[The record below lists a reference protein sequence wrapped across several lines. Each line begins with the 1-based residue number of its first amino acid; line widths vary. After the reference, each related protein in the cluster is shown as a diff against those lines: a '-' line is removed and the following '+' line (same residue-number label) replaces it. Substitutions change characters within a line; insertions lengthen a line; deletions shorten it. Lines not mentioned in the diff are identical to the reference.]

1 VPHSIPVLCHH
12 NVSQADGH
20 TPQRFEEHLVAIRD
34 AGFRTISAREL
45 MRALRGDIPV
55 APKTCVLTFDDCHL
69 SNWTVAAPLLAKYS
83 MTGVFFCVTDF
94 IGSGEKRPQL
104 NPEGGGPEL
113 LSAPDSFC
121 LALRDGDLSQFMNEA
136 ELTAMIQDHG
146 FEVYGHSA
154 RHQGCFRSL
163 VQTGTQAEAQAHW
176 SAWGVYSPEQRQ
188 ALPATALPQFEVGS
202 AYVYNGYWPTTPMV
216 GGSPQ
221 AGGGLYFRR
230 RADAERRAFCL
241 ADFRRCFARM
251 REINGLS
258 GQGNDTQF
266 FCWPWGQYDALSES
280 CLREA
285 GFGAAFTLE
294 RSANVRGTNPLRIH
308 RIGVGKTK
316 DGGWIES
323 RLRMYAGSL
332 SSRVFFKY
340 LRKRP
345 DIASVLYMTDSAKLS
360 GGSRQMVNN
369 ILGMRE
375 SGLRVTAVI
384 PPGSE
389 IASVLAPLTTGENP
403 VEVVEYG
410 GFKQYVR
417 AASFVAELARR
428 VEADVVHTFHAKAYK
443 SAALAKVSG
452 LGGARFRLFVNR
464 GVIFPPNT
472 IFSLYSLA
480 ATGVTVNSLKC
491 AEVLRTYQV
500 PQNRLRLVYN
510 SFLPDPDLN
519 NGLLPPERQP
529 RKKRGA
535 RVLYVG
541 NEAPAKGFD
550 LFLRMAAELA
560 QRSVRDLEFV
570 AVGVANMRSFE
581 ELLTPALRLRLSITG
596 HLPHEG
602 VLRQLMDAD
611 ILVLPSRQESL
622 PNVLLEG
629 FACSLPAVVTNVG
642 GMPELVHDGVNGYV
656 RESGDVPGLADAV
669 AQLAADPAL
678 RLRMG
683 RVNRLLVSRHL
694 GNAAKTLTLLRTYFG
709 EALFQPLPIE
719 DLARQVAVECSL
731 SQVLEAA
738 PCQPAP

>member
-1 VPHSIPVLCHH
+1 M
-12 NVSQADGH
+12 
-20 TPQRFEEHLVAIRD
+20 T
-34 AGFRTISAREL
+34 
-45 MRALRGDIPV
+45 RALRPSSSASVSELNLRIALGVSLFVHALLLSLQFKFPDAARTFQDKALDIILVNSKSPHRPTH
-55 APKTCVLTFDDCHL
+55 AQ
-69 SNWTVAAPLLAKYS
+69 ALAQANL
-83 MTGVFFCVTDF
+83 D
-94 IGSGEKRPQL
+94 
-104 NPEGGGPEL
+104 GGG
-113 LSAPDSFC
+113 
-121 LALRDGDLSQFMNEA
+121 N
-136 ELTAMIQDHG
+136 T
-146 FEVYGHSA
+146 
-154 RHQGCFRSL
+154 
-163 VQTGTQAEAQAHW
+163 
-176 SAWGVYSPEQRQ
+176 
-188 ALPATALPQFEVGS
+188 
-202 AYVYNGYWPTTPMV
+202 
-216 GGSPQ
+216 
-221 AGGGLYFRR
+221 
-230 RADAERRAFCL
+230 DAERRAFCL
-241 ADFRRCFARM
+241 ADFRRCFARI
-251 REINGLS
+251 REVNGLS
-258 GQGNDTQF
+258 GQGTGLSNQIDNTQF
-266 FCWPWGQYDALSES
+266 FCWPWGQYDALAET

-294 RSANVRGTNPLRIH
+294 RSANARGTNPLRIH

-375 SGLRVTAVI
+375 SGMRVTAVI

-389 IASVLAPLTTGENP
+389 IATALAPLTTGENP
-403 VEVVEYG
+403 IGVVEYG

-428 VEADVVHTFHAKAYK
+428 VGADVVHTFHAKAYK
-443 SAALAKVSG
+443 SAALAKVT
-452 LGGARFRLFVNR
+452 GARFRLFVNR

-472 IFSLYSLA
+472 IFALYCLA

-491 AEVLRTYQV
+491 AEVLRAYQV

-510 SFLPDPDLN
+510 SFLPE
-519 NGLLPPERQP
+519 GGQLPPERQP
-529 RKKRGA
+529 HKKRGA

-560 QRSVRDLEFV
+560 ARGVRDLEFV
-570 AVGVANMRSFE
+570 AVGVADLRPFE
-581 ELLTPALRLRLSITG
+581 ALLTPALRLRLSSTG

-602 VLRQLMDAD
+602 VLRQLMEAD
-611 ILVLPSRQESL
+611 ILALPSRQESL

-629 FACSLPAVVTNVG
+629 FACSLPAVVANVG
-642 GMPELVHDGVNGYV
+642 GMPELVHDGVNGFV
-656 RESGDVPGLADAV
+656 RDPGDIPGLADAV
-669 AQLAADPAL
+669 ALLAGDPAL

-683 RVNRLLVSRHL
+683 RVNRLLVTRHL

-719 DLARQVAVECSL
+719 DLARQVAAECSL
-731 SQVLEAA
+731 SQLREAA
-738 PCQPAP
+738 PCQPEP